1 LKTER
6 QAEAQRLFAQT
17 GNKAEVA
24 RILGVDECVVRR
36 LLTRAEKHD
45 ALDPAFADAMR
56 HVNTNTMPSGM
67 WVKTKPTDD
76 APGYSVYLRPEQ
88 ASPESLADAIR
99 EAMADLPPLPEV
111 AHVGAAPARCVVF
124 PLADLHIGLLTDE
137 GETGENWDSKKAV
150 AKFAEVFGELVSCS
164 PQAERCI
171 IAELGDLTHVN
182 DQTNLTQ
189 SGHQLDAD
197 TRFFVVLRRSVQ
209 AMKMAIEIARRK
221 FPHVTYVGRRG
232 NHNRDAHIAVTIALA
247 ERYEEV
253 KGVHIVQNDADLHVE
268 EYGRNML
275 VLHHGDR
282 VKPQSLGHFVPA
294 QYPEIWGRTKYR
306 MALSGHIHHMRSQ
319 EVGGLLCESVGTF
332 IPRDAYAV
340 SHGYWAQ
347 RALVSITLD
356 PERGEVG
363 RVRVAV

>member
-1 LKTER
+1 MKTER
-6 QAEAQRLFAQT
+6 QAEAQRLYDELGSYRKVGEAM
-17 GNKAEVA
+17 GIDHKVALRLAKKAE
-24 RILGVDECVVRR
+24 RWDS
-36 LLTRAEKHD
+36 
-45 ALDPAFADAMR
+45 LDPAFGAAMR
-56 HVNTNTMPSGM
+56 HVNTGIVPNGM
-67 WVKTKPTDD
+67 WIKTKPTED

-99 EAMADLPPLPEV
+99 EAMQDLPPLPAVEPP
-111 AHVGAAPARCVVF
+111 GAAPARCVVF
-124 PLADLHIGLLTDE
+124 PLADLHIGLLTDA
-137 GETGENWDSKKAV
+137 GEVGEDWDSKKAV
-150 AKFAEVFGELVSCS
+150 AKFAEVFGELVACS

-171 IAELGDLTHVN
+171 IAELGDLSHVN

-209 AMKMAIEIARRK
+209 AMKMAIEITRRK
-221 FPHVTYVGRRG
+221 YPHVTYVGRRG

-247 ERYEEV
+247 ERYDDV
-253 KGVHIVQNDADLHVE
+253 QTVRIVQNDADIHVE

-282 VKPQSLGHFVPA
+282 VKPDRLGHFVPA
-294 QYPEIWGRTKYR
+294 QFPEIWGRTKYR
-306 MALSGHIHHMRSQ
+306 LALSGHIHHMRSQ

-347 RALVSITLD
+347 RALTSITLD
-356 PERGEVG
+356 PDRGEVG

>member
-1 LKTER
+1 MTTDR
-6 QAEAQRLFAQT
+6 QAEIKRLYDET
-17 GNKAEVA
+17 GNQREVA
-24 RILGVDECVVRR
+24 RILGIHRR
-36 LLTRAEKHD
+36 RVWEVLETIKRRENA
-45 ALDPAFADAMR
+45 DPAVQDAMR
-56 HVNTNTMPSGM
+56 HVNTGIVPNGM
-67 WVKTKPTDD
+67 WIKTKPTED

-99 EAMADLPPLPEV
+99 EAMQDLPPLPAVEPP
-111 AHVGAAPARCVVF
+111 GAAPARCVVF
-124 PLADLHIGLLTDE
+124 PLADLHIGLLTDH
-137 GETGENWDSKKAV
+137 GETGEDWDSKKAV
-150 AKFAEVFGELVSCS
+150 AKFAEVFGELVACS

-171 IAELGDLTHVN
+171 IAELGDLSHVN

-209 AMKMAIEIARRK
+209 AMKMAIEITRRK
-221 FPHVTYVGRRG
+221 YPHVTYVGRRG

-247 ERYEEV
+247 ERYDDV
-253 KGVHIVQNDADLHVE
+253 QTVRIVQNDADIHVE

-282 VKPQSLGHFVPA
+282 VKPDRLGHFVPA
-294 QYPEIWGRTKYR
+294 QFPEIWGRTKYR
-306 MALSGHIHHMRSQ
+306 LALSGHIHHMRSQ

-347 RALVSITLD
+347 RALTSITLD
-356 PERGEVG
+356 PDRGEVG